1 MTQSLL
7 TDQGSLEALVDRLVE
22 AGRYAID
29 TEFHR
34 ERTYFPQLA
43 LMQFATEQEIALVDP
58 LAVDL
63 SPLRRLF
70 AADVTAIFH
79 AAQQDL
85 DVLTHSVGT
94 VPSHIADTQLAAGFL
109 GYSTPSLVSLLHGEL
124 GVTAA
129 KGDRLTDWLR
139 RPLTPEQLE
148 YAAGDVAHL
157 LALHDRIAEQL
168 AELGRLEWV
177 SDACEELRRR
187 PASGSD
193 PDAAWLRLKDV
204 RALKPRAR
212 GVARSICAWRERR
225 AMRLD
230 VPVRQVLP
238 DLAVLGISQRQPRTA
253 RDLTQARGV
262 DERFSRGTLADELL
276 AAVTAGL
283 ELEAPLPAS
292 DNDDLD
298 RSLRPAVTLVSA
310 WISDLA
316 QRQRIDTAL
325 LATRHD
331 IVAVLRGDTDARL
344 LHGWRAHLVGGGIT
358 SLVDGHA
365 ALTFDRRGGL
375 RLVPLEPSAPSDPT
389 EPEPELVEGVDH
401 VTSP

>member
-1 MTQSLL
+1 
-7 TDQGSLEALVDRLVE
+7 
-22 AGRYAID
+22 
-29 TEFHR
+29 
-34 ERTYFPQLA
+34 
-43 LMQFATEQEIALVDP
+43 
-58 LAVDL
+58 
-63 SPLRRLF
+63 
-70 AADVTAIFH
+70 
-79 AAQQDL
+79 
-85 DVLTHSVGT
+85 
-94 VPSHIADTQLAAGFL
+94 
-109 GYSTPSLVSLLHGEL
+109 
-124 GVTAA
+124 
-129 KGDRLTDWLR
+129 
-139 RPLTPEQLE
+139 LE

-168 AELGRLEWV
+168 AELGRLDWV
-177 SDACEELRRR
+177 DDACEELRRR
-187 PASGSD
+187 PASGGD
-193 PDAAWLRLKDV
+193 PDSAWLRLKDV

-262 DERFSRGTLADELL
+262 DERFSRGTLGEELL
-276 AAVTAGL
+276 AAVAAGL

-292 DNDDLD
+292 DNDELD

-316 QRQRIDTAL
+316 HRQRIDTSL

-331 IVAVLRGDTDARL
+331 IVAVLRGDADARL
-344 LHGWRAHLVGGGIT
+344 RHGWRAHLVGDGIS
-358 SLVDGHA
+358 SLVDGQA

-375 RLVPLEPSAPSDPT
+375 RLVQVGASAASDAAQSN
-389 EPEPELVEGVDH
+389 PELIEGFDH
-401 VTSP
+401 ISGS